1 MFLIKKE
8 DFDAMVRCIAK
19 QSKWEAVQFVGK
31 VLNYT
36 LPNAKAYVELL
47 LEEEEWKTTAN
58 YWQSRKNVVY
68 LQERKHFVRSESN

>member
-47 LEEEEWKTTAN
+47 LEEEE
-58 YWQSRKNVVY
+58 
-68 LQERKHFVRSESN
+68 